1 MIWLVIFSS
10 CVGVVKN
17 GNRHTHKIQI
27 RLCCRERSILSRNDL
42 IQLEGVIAKV
52 LGGGTMEIECKNDIT
67 VRGVLSGRMKKHRI
81 KVMVGDRVQV
91 SVSPYDTTHGLITYR
106 F

>member
-1 MIWLVIFSS
+1 M
-10 CVGVVKN
+10 GVVKN
-17 GNRHTHKIQI
+17 GNGHTHKFQI
-27 RLCCRERSILSRNDL
+27 RLCRPERSILSRNDL